1 MTFALVWLPSVL
13 EAAGLKVAE
22 VPGWPGRG
30 RAEMGAVLG
39 VICHHTA
46 GPRQGNMPSLR
57 TLVEG
62 RGDLAGPLAQ
72 LGLGRD
78 GTFYVIAAGRCNH
91 AGAGSWQGLT
101 LGNTN
106 FIGIEAEN
114 TGRPDDAPWPPI
126 QLDAYQRGAAA
137 ILAHIG
143 RPALFC
149 AGHKEY
155 ALPSGRKNDPDL
167 DMAAFRSAVSAIMD
181 GSVAPKVPI
190 PAVEAEARPGQPGPR
205 PTLRRGS
212 TGEFVKRVQRACGV
226 DTDGFFGALTEAAL
240 RRLQRDAGLVPD
252 GIAGPKTWLALDRLP
267 APTTEVS
274 T

>member
-1 MTFALVWLPSVL
+1 MTFALIWLPSVL

-22 VPGWPGRG
+22 VPGWQGRG

-39 VICHHTA
+39 VMCHHTA
-46 GPRQGNMPSLR
+46 GPRLGNMPSLR

-62 RGDLAGPLAQ
+62 RSDLAGPLSQ

-91 AGAGSWQGLT
+91 AGAGAWQGLSQ
-101 LGNTN
+101 GNTN

-114 TGRPDDAPWPPI
+114 TGRPDDLPWPPI
-126 QLDAYQRGAAA
+126 QVEAYRHGVAA
-137 ILAHIG
+137 ILTHVG
-143 RPALFC
+143 RSALFC

-167 DMAAFRSAVSAIMD
+167 DMTEFRSAVAAIMN
-181 GSVAPKVPI
+181 GSTPPKAPI
-190 PAVEAEARPGQPGPR
+190 PAGEATAAPGQQAPR

-212 TGEFVKRVQRACGV
+212 TGEFVKVVQRVCQV
-226 DTDGFFGALTEAAL
+226 DADGFFGALTEAAL
-240 RRLQRDAGLVPD
+240 RQMQRDAGLVPD
-252 GIAGPKTWLALDRLP
+252 GIVGPKTWSALDRIAAAGP
-267 APTTEVS
+267 
-274 T
+274 